1 MSWLFSPKKSND
13 STNTTQSIGSS
24 PSDPSSSAATNDGY
38 EAAATPS
45 SNFDFSSLDATKL
58 HPLAGLNDT
67 LEYLV
72 LEDEALNSLPGSES
86 ALPSRGWSDDLC
98 YGTGTT
104 YLSGLGL
111 GGAYGVY
118 EGLSRSSLASA
129 TGSQVTN
136 RLRLNYVLNA
146 VTRRGP
152 FLGNSLGVVA
162 ILYNGINSSLG
173 AARGRHDVY
182 NAVGAGFVAGALFKC
197 TRGARPALIF
207 GGLAGGAALAWSL
220 AKTGLTRGSPQDV
233 VGHEVSDAASLA
245 MPAQ

>member
-1 MSWLFSPKKSND
+1 MSWLFNTKKQNQSTQNAATSPSPSSPID
-13 STNTTQSIGSS
+13 SSSTSTSDLPTQSNG
-24 PSDPSSSAATNDGY
+24 
-38 EAAATPS
+38 
-45 SNFDFSSLDATKL
+45 NFDFSSLDATRL

-72 LEDEALNSLPGSES
+72 LEDEALNSLPGSQS

-111 GGAYGVY
+111 GGAYGAY
-118 EGLSRSSLASA
+118 EGLARANAAAATSA
-129 TGSQVTN
+129 AGQVTA

-162 ILYNGINSSLG
+162 ILYNGLNSSLG
-173 AARGRHDVY
+173 AARGKHDIY
-182 NAVGAGFVAGALFKC
+182 NSLAAGFTAGALFKC
-197 TRGARPALIF
+197 TRGVQPALIF
-207 GGLAGGAALAWSL
+207 GGLAGSAALAWSL
-220 AKTGLTRGSPQDV
+220 AKSALTRDSVLD
-233 VGHEVSDAASLA
+233 GHATGQMMA
-245 MPAQ
+245 PAH

>member
-1 MSWLFSPKKSND
+1 MSWLFNPKKNNNEQ
-13 STNTTQSIGSS
+13 TNNTTTAAPI
-24 PSDPSSSAATNDGY
+24 DPSPMEPT
-38 EAAATPS
+38 T
-45 SNFDFSSLDATKL
+45 SNFDFSSLDPTQL

-104 YLSGLGL
+104 YLSGLAI
-111 GGAYGVY
+111 GGAYGTY
-118 EGLSRSSLASA
+118 EGLSRASQAA
-129 TGSQVTN
+129 TVGTQVSA

-162 ILYNGINSSLG
+162 IIYNGINSSLG
-173 AARGRHDVY
+173 AARGRHDIY
-182 NAVGAGFVAGALFKC
+182 NSVAAGTLAGVLFKC
-197 TRGARPALIF
+197 TRGVRPAAIF
-207 GGLAGGAALAWSL
+207 GGLAGTAALAWSL
-220 AKTGLTRGSPQDV
+220 AKRRLTAGSPQQ
-233 VGHEVSDAASLA
+233 DAAVATGLESSSAGELV
-245 MPAQ
+245 PAH